1 MSTAQEPGQL
11 SASTQKGSERPSQHL
26 RNETKVSAWLGTHL
40 PIHGEA
46 AELWGRRG
54 RSLTR
59 QNKVQEFVR
68 EALQAVRSQAF
79 PAGSQGS
86 QAGGSVRKD

>member
-1 MSTAQEPGQL
+1 M
-11 SASTQKGSERPSQHL
+11 
-26 RNETKVSAWLGTHL
+26 RNETKLSAWFGTHL
-40 PIHGEA
+40 PIHGEE

-68 EALQAVRSQAF
+68 ETLQAV
-79 PAGSQGS
+79 GSQVL
-86 QAGGSVRKD
+86 QALRVPRLAAV

>member
-1 MSTAQEPGQL
+1 MSAAQEPGQL
-11 SASTQKGSERPSQHL
+11 SASTQKGGEGPSQHL

-54 RSLTR
+54 RFLTR

-68 EALQAVRSQAF
+68 ETLQAV
-79 PAGSQGS
+79 GSQVL
-86 QAGGSVRKD
+86 QALRVPRLAAV

>member
-1 MSTAQEPGQL
+1 MSAARGPGQL
-11 SASTQKGSERPSQHL
+11 SASTQKGGEGPSQHL
-26 RNETKVSAWLGTHL
+26 RNETKVSARLGTHL

-68 EALQAVRSQAF
+68 DTTGSGKPG

-86 QAGGSVRKD
+86 QAGGRVRKD